1 MRKRENSRIICNTLI
16 STVPVCKIEKMY
28 KNDRNGTIGQT
39 NVQYL
44 HKIKWA
50 YQFTLK
56 QSALNFIESNNTMEF
71 ISSFEHEYEFI

>member
-1 MRKRENSRIICNTLI
+1 MM
-16 STVPVCKIEKMY
+16 CKIEKMY
-28 KNDRNGTIGQT
+28 KYDRNGTIGQT